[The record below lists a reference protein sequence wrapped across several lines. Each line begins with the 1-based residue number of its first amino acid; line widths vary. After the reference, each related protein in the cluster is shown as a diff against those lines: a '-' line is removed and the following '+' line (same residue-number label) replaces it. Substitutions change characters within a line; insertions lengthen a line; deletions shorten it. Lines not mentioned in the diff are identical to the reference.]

1 MIILTING
9 TRVEDDDRFADWDK
23 QRSAECVANSLL
35 AYEIASTWLMLI
47 SPRHPKYGAVVD
59 LFVAA
64 QANAIGWA
72 SR

>member
-1 MIILTING
+1 MII
-9 TRVEDDDRFADWDK
+9 RVEDDDRSDHWDK
-23 QRSAECVANSLL
+23 QRSAEYMTNSLL
-35 AYEIASTWLMLI
+35 AWEVAGRWLMLI

-59 LFVAA
+59 LFIAA